1 MVSRHAF
8 LVDLDLALGG
18 ASDDHGLHSDVDS
31 PSEIVTINDDQDPV
45 CCDGA
50 RFACLSDLGEHRLT
64 ATAAM
69 ILERHFFHYTA
80 G

>member
-1 MVSRHAF
+1 MTTGSN
-8 LVDLDLALGG
+8 VDP
-18 ASDDHGLHSDVDS
+18 

-45 CCDGA
+45 SCDGA

-64 ATAAM
+64 ATAAV
-69 ILERHFFHYTA
+69 ILELHSFHYTA